1 MQYYWLDFE
10 VSRIDPTRDA
20 RYRNIPMSP
29 VPEILAALR
38 RMKLA
43 GDNETPAIVPLTGG
57 VSGDV
62 FRVDLASG
70 RICVKQALA
79 RLRVAAEWLAPVER
93 IHSEVDWFRFA
104 GGIEPGC
111 VPRILAED
119 KTAHLFAMNYF
130 EPAQYPGWKAQLFD
144 GHVDSDFASAV
155 GRAIASIHRASANRQ
170 DIAAN
175 FAHDEMF
182 MALRIEPYLLYT
194 ATAHP
199 DRAQR
204 IEAMAQDLQRARIAL
219 MHGDVSPKNIL
230 VGPDGPIFLDAE
242 TACYGD
248 PAFDLAFCL
257 NHLLLKCIWAP
268 AHASAYIRA
277 FDALRHAYFSKAD
290 WEPAA
295 SLDARTAGLLAAF
308 LLARIDGKSPVE
320 YITDPRKKDFV
331 RQAAREF
338 LALSELTLSAM
349 AGAWHS
355 KVSRL

>member
-1 MQYYWLDFE
+1 
-10 VSRIDPTRDA
+10 
-20 RYRNIPMSP
+20 MSP

-38 RMKLA
+38 RMNLA
-43 GDNETPAIVPLTGG
+43 GADETPAVIPLTGG

-70 RICVKQALA
+70 PICVKQALP

-104 GGIEPGC
+104 GNIEPGC

-119 KTAHLFAMNYF
+119 RTAHLFAMNYF
-130 EPAQYPGWKAQLFD
+130 EPADYPGWKTQLLE
-144 GHVDSDFASAV
+144 GHVDSDFAAQV
-155 GRAIASIHRASANRQ
+155 GRATASIHRASANKQ
-170 DIAAN
+170 DIAEN

-194 ATAHP
+194 AKAHP
-199 DRAQR
+199 DRAAR
-204 IEAMAQDLQRARIAL
+204 IEAMAQDLQRARVAL

-230 VGPDGPIFLDAE
+230 VGAAGPIFLDAE

-257 NHLLLKCIWAP
+257 NHLLLKCVWAP

-277 FDALRHAYFSKAD
+277 FDALRHAYFAQAD
-290 WEPAA
+290 WELADA
-295 SLDARTAGLLAAF
+295 LDTRTAGLLATF
-308 LLARIDGKSPVE
+308 LLARVDGKSPVE
-320 YITDPRKKDFV
+320 YITDPHKKEFV
-331 RQAAREF
+331 RSAAREF
-338 LALSELTLSAM
+338 LLLPQLTLSAM

-355 KVSRL
+355 KVTRL